1 MSVNITHCIQLDTN
15 YQSIAKLD
23 RYAGDKPLIKM
34 IFLTPC
40 LLTATFCVLKSIAT
54 VFIAILQNDRNSE
67 LFCMCFHCIYIEI
80 KAHSV
85 YNKNLKERVM
95 PRVATENSS
104 RFPMQIPPAEKA
116 RLMRAAAIERTS
128 LKDFVLRN
136 ALIAAEAVIEKAER
150 ISMDDEQTRFILNL
164 LDNPPKPNAK
174 LLSAA
179 QALAARK

>member
-1 MSVNITHCIQLDTN
+1 
-15 YQSIAKLD
+15 
-23 RYAGDKPLIKM
+23 
-34 IFLTPC
+34 
-40 LLTATFCVLKSIAT
+40 
-54 VFIAILQNDRNSE
+54 
-67 LFCMCFHCIYIEI
+67 
-80 KAHSV
+80 
-85 YNKNLKERVM
+85 M

-179 QALAARK
+179 QALVARK

>member
-1 MSVNITHCIQLDTN
+1 
-15 YQSIAKLD
+15 
-23 RYAGDKPLIKM
+23 
-34 IFLTPC
+34 
-40 LLTATFCVLKSIAT
+40 
-54 VFIAILQNDRNSE
+54 
-67 LFCMCFHCIYIEI
+67 
-80 KAHSV
+80 
-85 YNKNLKERVM
+85 
-95 PRVATENSS
+95 
-104 RFPMQIPPAEKA
+104 MQIPPAEKA

-179 QALAARK
+179 QALVARK